1 MTDRT
6 ISVPV
11 ELLNNLLALIDHN
24 IGFESHPANELRAL
38 LATPVVDEQHPL
50 IKCLNEN
57 GERIAANATIAQ
69 QAEYIRLLERDAGR
83 YRVLRSTPTFALT
96 LGKSSTP
103 EQIDALCDLALR
115 P

>member
-1 MTDRT
+1 MTKT
-6 ISVPV
+6 VAVPV
-11 ELLNNLLALIDHN
+11 ELLEELIEQH
-24 IGFESHPANELRAL
+24 ITAKGFTNETARRAQAIL
-38 LATPVVDEQHPL
+38 SAPVVDEQHPL

-103 EQIDALCDLALR
+103 EQIDALCDLALH